1 MHYLDGY
8 ITAYSYFCL
17 FVDVTSTNSISY
29 NGELT
34 YEHVC
39 SLPTFVN
46 ILQGRFT
53 THSYSS
59 NALMGTFEADYVNHN
74 NHRKHTNRSN
84 NRVYIQTRVLGR
96 VRNDSDGFSVR
107 GSRVLSG
114 LIYRGKMLYT
124 NQVVLL
130 P

>member
-46 ILQGRFT
+46 ILLGRFT

-59 NALMGTFEADYVNHN
+59 KALIGTFEADYVNHN
-74 NHRKHTNRSN
+74 NHRKHTNHSN
-84 NRVYIQTRVLGR
+84 NRVYIQTRVLG
-96 VRNDSDGFSVR
+96 SDGNLR
-107 GSRVLSG
+107 YNLTMG
-114 LIYRGKMLYT
+114 LQWTTLFIIGELWFIA
-124 NQVVLL
+124 L
-130 P
+130 